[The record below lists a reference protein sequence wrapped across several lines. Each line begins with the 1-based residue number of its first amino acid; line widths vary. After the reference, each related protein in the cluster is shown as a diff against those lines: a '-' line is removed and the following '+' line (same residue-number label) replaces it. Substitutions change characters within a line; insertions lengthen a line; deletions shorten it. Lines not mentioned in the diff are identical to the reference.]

1 MISQQLN
8 DQITRI
14 GPNDD
19 AGLLL
24 RQYWQPAALCDD
36 IAFGLPFAVN
46 LLSEQLALVKDRS
59 GFKLVTRLLDEN
71 YSPTVIPPA
80 EEIEIDI
87 DGPTYPT
94 VQKNGVIFA
103 YLGSGEPPEFP
114 NFDCFRAPDTH
125 VFAFKGLWRCNWLQA
140 LEVGIDPAHASFLHR
155 FLQDEDP
162 MEGYGKQFR
171 DTAANTDIPM
181 TKILREYPRPEILVN
196 ETEYGLKITALRHMK
211 NDLTHVR
218 VTNQIFPQAIC
229 IPMSREMTIT
239 QWHVPIDNENCYWY
253 SVFTSFDKPVN
264 KRLMREQRLQ
274 EHTVPDY
281 APRKNAENNYNYDP
295 REQKFETYTGMGL
308 DINVHDQW
316 AVEGMGPI
324 QDRTQEHLGRS
335 DVAIIRYRRMLRQA
349 IADLRSHK
357 LDQLPMKHY
366 ATSKIK
372 GPLSND
378 AITKTSNWE
387 KASQAADFDRRNLC
401 PWDASI

>member
-1 MISQQLN
+1 
-8 DQITRI
+8 
-14 GPNDD
+14 
-19 AGLLL
+19 
-24 RQYWQPAALCDD
+24 
-36 IAFGLPFAVN
+36 
-46 LLSEQLALVKDRS
+46 
-59 GFKLVTRLLDEN
+59 
-71 YSPTVIPPA
+71 
-80 EEIEIDI
+80 
-87 DGPTYPT
+87 
-94 VQKNGVIFA
+94 
-103 YLGSGEPPEFP
+103 
-114 NFDCFRAPDTH
+114 
-125 VFAFKGLWRCNWLQA
+125 
-140 LEVGIDPAHASFLHR
+140 
-155 FLQDEDP
+155 
-162 MEGYGKQFR
+162 
-171 DTAANTDIPM
+171 M

-211 NDLTHVR
+211 NGLTHVR

-295 REQKFETYTGMGL
+295 CEQKFETYTGMGL